1 MDKKI
6 SGWSVVTACVLLWAA
21 PIYAQNGMSSRSEPS
36 LHIDIPTKLD
46 KANVVV
52 DVGHAVYLGDTLFV
66 LGDMNLLADDL
77 REWNAKGQI
86 IMVFHG
92 DAAYLVLN
100 DETYNSNRHVATG
113 NPYKKILNGLME
125 KGVHLELCGATA
137 KGNHWGNANLLPG
150 GAAGIRADLP
160 INAVTDI
167 GKSRRRKVM
176 KMWQIGLLGLG
187 LALAASAANKPAD
200 NKNGIVTIPSSH
212 SVDET
217 VAKLKSILQS
227 KGITLFIVV
236 DHSGEAAKVGMKMPN
251 TKLVIFGNPKGGT
264 PLMLAAPS
272 VAIDLPLKILVA
284 EDTQG
289 KVWVSHNSPEYL
301 AERHGLPQ
309 DLIQNIAVVGT
320 LATEA
325 AQ

>member
-1 MDKKI
+1 MAKNI
-6 SGWSVVTACVLLWAA
+6 SGWSVFTACVLLWAA

-137 KGNHWGNANLLPG
+137 KGNHWGNANLLP
-150 GAAGIRADLP
+150 DVNVNV
-160 INAVTDI
+160 NAMVRVTQLEQQ
-167 GKSRRRKVM
+167 GY
-176 KMWQIGLLGLG
+176 
-187 LALAASAANKPAD
+187 
-200 NKNGIVTIPSSH
+200 
-212 SVDET
+212 
-217 VAKLKSILQS
+217 
-227 KGITLFIVV
+227 TLIY
-236 DHSGEAAKVGMKMPN
+236 
-251 TKLVIFGNPKGGT
+251 
-264 PLMLAAPS
+264 
-272 VAIDLPLKILVA
+272 
-284 EDTQG
+284 Q
-289 KVWVSHNSPEYL
+289 
-301 AERHGLPQ
+301 
-309 DLIQNIAVVGT
+309 
-320 LATEA
+320 
-325 AQ
+325 